1 MTARNHTT
9 ATAATATA
17 AAAAAASS
25 RAGLGR
31 RVAAAAGAVAG
42 AAALALTIS
51 ALAGPAAAMAAAAAA
66 APLNCQALPSACG
79 YPDATNTGPPKGMP
93 LLAVPGQVTKGAG
106 WAYSAATNEVD
117 VTGAGAVLTG
127 LSFTAY
133 VNVEANNVTLDDD
146 QVTASGYWGV
156 ALRHTTGVTIENSA
170 ISGTNATTGEVGSA
184 VDDVYG
190 DSTGMTIKNDN
201 ISAFKTAIQVSTG
214 VIAGNYIHDPGFV
227 TGDHTNGILDIGTTQ
242 PLSITGNTILD
253 SLNQTDAISLDAT
266 LTGQAIANKTVT
278 GNLIAGGGY
287 PIYGGDARSAV
298 ISDMTISNNRF
309 GQGYFAL
316 SGLYGP
322 VAYYTTAGTA
332 NTWANNTYDSTG
344 TVIPAPTS

>member
-1 MTARNHTT
+1 MTARNHHTIT
-9 ATAATATA
+9 A
-17 AAAAAASS
+17 
-25 RAGLGR
+25 RPLGR
-31 RVAAAAGAVAG
+31 RVAAAATAVAG

-51 ALAGPAAAMAAAAAA
+51 ALAAPAAAMAATATA

-79 YPDATNTGPPKGMP
+79 YPDATNSGVPAGLP
-93 LLAVPGQVTKGAG
+93 LLSVPGQVSKGAG
-106 WAYSAATNEVD
+106 WAYSATTNEVD
-117 VTGAGAVLTG
+117 VTGNGAVLTG

-133 VNVEANNVTLDDD
+133 VNVEASNVTLDDD
-146 QVTASGYWGV
+146 KITASGYWGV
-156 ALRHTTGVTIENSA
+156 ALRHTTGVTVENST

-214 VIAGNYIHDPGFV
+214 IISGNYIHDPGFI

-266 LTGQAIANKTVT
+266 LDGQVIANKTVT

-287 PIYGGDARSAV
+287 PIYGGTARSAV
-298 ISDMTISNNRF
+298 ISDMTIANNRF
-309 GQGYFAL
+309 GQGYYAL

-322 VAYYTTAGTA
+322 VAYYTTTGTA
-332 NTWANNTYDSTG
+332 NTWANNTYDTTG
-344 TVIPAPTS
+344 TVIPAPSS